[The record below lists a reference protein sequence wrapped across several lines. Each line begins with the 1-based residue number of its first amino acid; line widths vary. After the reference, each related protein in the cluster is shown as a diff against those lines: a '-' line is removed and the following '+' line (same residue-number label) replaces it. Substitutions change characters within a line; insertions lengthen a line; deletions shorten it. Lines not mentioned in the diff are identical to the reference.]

1 MVKGKHTA
9 PTGDGML
16 GASTVVL
23 TLAGLIQTAM
33 RLGPVFNPA
42 VAVAFYTLDAWQGSD
57 KIYTHYTYAYILGP
71 ALGGIIAGLFY
82 TMHEKAFDGKKADDE
97 GEKAGIN

>member
-23 TLAGLIQTAM
+23 TLAGLIQVAM

-42 VAVAFYTLDAWQGSD
+42 VALAFYTQDAWQGSD
-57 KIYTHYTYAYILGP
+57 KIYTHYTFEYAFGP
-71 ALGGIIAGLFY
+71 ALGGIIAGFFY
-82 TMHEKAFDGKKADDE
+82 VIHERAFKDEKK
-97 GEKAGIN
+97 EKFEQA